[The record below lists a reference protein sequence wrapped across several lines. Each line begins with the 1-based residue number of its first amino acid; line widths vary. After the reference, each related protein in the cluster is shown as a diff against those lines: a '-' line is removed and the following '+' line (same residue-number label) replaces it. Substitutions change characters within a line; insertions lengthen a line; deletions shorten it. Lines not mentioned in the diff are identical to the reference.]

1 MKQLLDI
8 LKADFELEELGAGE
22 FSKIKVNGMNFTIN
36 RYHAKGLGNV
46 STMEMKAFFGLMK
59 MDTFVINATECDMPL
74 FSYDRVHAMGNDT
87 LMLEIFDTMLE
98 GADLSGMKTVQA
110 NYAYLPE
117 HDMGSHWY
125 DDIKLK
131 VSLAKKGKKKD
142 TPVYDKLKAEYFAE
156 YVKAAKAAPV
166 CEGDA
171 KKEKASVY
179 VEGLLSNGGPAASVF
194 IKNYGAE
201 KTAAFFREVLF
212 GTAK

>member
-1 MKQLLDI
+1 MEKLLDI
-8 LKADFELEELGAGE
+8 LSAEFELEELGAGE
-22 FSKIKVNGMNFTIN
+22 FSNIKVSGMNFTIN

-46 STMEMKAFFGLMK
+46 SAMKMKAFFGLMK

-74 FSYDRVHAMGNDT
+74 FSYDRVFAMGNDT
-87 LMLEIFDTMLE
+87 LMLELFDTMLE
-98 GADLSGMKTVQA
+98 GYDMSGMKTVKE
-110 NYAYLPE
+110 NYANIPE

-131 VSLAKKGKKKD
+131 ISLAKKGKKKD
-142 TPVYDKLKAEYFAE
+142 TPVYNKIKDEYFRA
-156 YVKAAKAAPV
+156 YVKAAKSAPL

-201 KTAAFFREVLF
+201 KTASFFREVLF

>member
-1 MKQLLDI
+1 MKELLDA
-8 LKADFELEELGAGE
+8 LNADFELKELGAGE
-22 FSKIKVNGMNFTIN
+22 FSHIKVSGMKFTIN

-46 STMEMKAFFGLMK
+46 SIMEAKGFFGLMK

-74 FSYDRVHAMGNDT
+74 FSYDRVYAMGNDT
-87 LMLEIFDTMLE
+87 LMLELFDTMLE
-98 GADLSGMKTVQA
+98 GCDMSGMKKVKKD
-110 NYAYLPE
+110 YSHIPE
-117 HDMGSHWY
+117 HDMGKHWY

-131 VSLAKKGKKKD
+131 ESLAKKGKKKE
-142 TPVYDKLKAEYFAE
+142 TPIYHQIKNEYFAE
-156 YVKAAKAAPV
+156 YIKAAKAAPH
-166 CEGDA
+166 CDIKK

-212 GTAK
+212 GTK